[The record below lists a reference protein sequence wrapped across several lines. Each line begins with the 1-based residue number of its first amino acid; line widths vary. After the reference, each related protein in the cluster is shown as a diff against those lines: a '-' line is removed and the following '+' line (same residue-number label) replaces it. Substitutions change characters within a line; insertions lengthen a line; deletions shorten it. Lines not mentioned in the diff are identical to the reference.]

1 MKRAS
6 DPRSICCRTLLS
18 LMSIGMLT
26 PATTCAPCSLATDR
40 LRLVWVSPN
49 MSVTMRTPRPRSTR
63 RTAAAIRSRI
73 SCGPSIGSLITA
85 SRASC
90 LPTTLSRACTIASLR
105 RPCPTTTR
113 PTIEHDPNLRKPTAA
128 SLPSSLEIAMPH
140 EDAMSQRCEPAPELL
155 HQHHRAMATARA
167 ADGDRQVALALVLV
181 ARQREGEQRQDVCEK
196 LLRVGAFQHVRGHV
210 RIHSGLG
217 TQLLDEER
225 VRQEAAVEHQV
236 GVDREAVLVP
246 ERDQGDRQRAGVGRL
261 EELSQRGP
269 QLVHGEHARVDDA
282 RRLAAQL
289 AQRFALAP
297 DAVGDRAALR
307 GGMRTPGLAE
317 APHQHV
323 VTGLEIDDL
332 RLRTC
337 RAQLVEDVREVAQET
352 ALPDVNPERHTAD
365 ILARALPQLDESRQ
379 QRDREIV
386 DAVEAQVLEDLQR
399 RALTRPRQTRDD
411 DGAEAL
417 GHRGAALTAACDRWR
432 PRGRRDG

>member
-1 MKRAS
+1 MNSAS
-6 DPRSICCRTLLS
+6 GPRSICCRTLLS
-18 LMSIGMLT
+18 LISIGMLT
-26 PATTCAPCSLATDR
+26 PATTCAPFSLATDR
-40 LRLVWVSPN
+40 LRLVWVSPS

-73 SCGPSIGSLITA
+73 SCGPSVGSLITA

-128 SLPSSLEIAMPH
+128 SLPSSLEVAMSH
-140 EDAMSQRCEPAPELL
+140 EDAMSQRREPAPELL

-167 ADGDRQVALALVLV
+167 ADGDRQVALALALV
-181 ARQREGEQRQDVCEK
+181 ARQREGEQRQDVREK
-196 LLRVGAFQHVRGHV
+196 LLRVGAFQHVRRHV
-210 RIHSGLG
+210 GIHPRLG

-225 VRQEAAVEHQV
+225 VRQETAIERQV
-236 GVDREAVLVP
+236 GVGRGAVLVP
-246 ERDQGDRQRAGVGRL
+246 ERDQGDRQRGGVRRL
-261 EELSQRGP
+261 EELAQRGP
-269 QLVHGEHARVDDA
+269 QLVNGERARVDDA

-289 AQRFALAP
+289 AQRLALAP

-317 APHQHV
+317 ATYQHV
-323 VTGLEIDDL
+323 VAGLEIDDL

-337 RAQLVEDVREVAQET
+337 RAQLVQDVREVAQEA
-352 ALPDVNPERHTAD
+352 ALAAVDPDRHPAD
-365 ILARALPQLDESRQ
+365 VLARALPQLDEPRQ
-379 QRDREIV
+379 QRDREVV

-399 RALTRPRQTRDD
+399 RALARPRQTRDD
-411 DGAEAL
+411 DGAESL
-417 GHRGAALTAACDRWR
+417 GHRCAALTA
-432 PRGRRDG
+432 